1 MHEVHAGGEGDNRM
15 LSEWSVLS
23 GIAGAVIG
31 FLVRKAWDW
40 FEKRAEADTPEND
53 KWELYTL
60 LTYCDEDGP
69 VATRRLSIK
78 RLNELCIA
86 SINSHRAS
94 NNYLPRLTMKQFRVE
109 IVHNLDHAEL
119 LEIAQRP
126 SLYDKLL
133 LLRYADRYSLT
144 PEGTNQIRPG
154 SGRNKLDS
162 SAPEFMLLETLERSS
177 RSIREM
183 HTALDKSNDTGI
195 REFRSEMISPLER
208 DGLIERTVHS
218 SLIDSLVRRAF
229 RNRVL
234 YQLTSKGRDASRDIF
249 EERREFLYGILNRR
263 LPRSSQNAEQIV
275 RVDNHQRD
283 RMRRQ
288 FWDDMNDKIL
298 EKEEELEQLRG
309 VLHQS
314 GGDKSGSE
322 DDDSPDTAQSLR
334 GDVRAV
340 EHQLDQLTVERNE
353 FVSFYET
360 CEDWVIKAYLD
371 RKQDDTAAN
380 KDANTV
386 EHKTSNVIHEL
397 KGKRRGTTAVAH
409 GFFEEATEEG
419 PRPRFVVIEGSSA
432 LLEEAPSISDTYHQ
446 LRVRLV
452 KEGVLK
458 VEDPRTK
465 KYTFRSDYVFS
476 SSSQASSVV
485 LGRVSS
491 GPREWREVS
500 AEDGTQDTSIVEDS
514 ERGIVYVLTG
524 KRRDIDVD
532 VKAEGH
538 FDESSSF
545 VVIEGSHAFVDEVP
559 SISAVY
565 HQLRANLLDEGILAC
580 EPGTNRYVFAKDHKF
595 SSSSQ
600 ASSVVLGRVSSGPRE
615 WRHKNNPTQRLGD
628 ATP

>member
-1 MHEVHAGGEGDNRM
+1 M

-31 FLVRKAWDW
+31 FIVRKAWDW

-60 LTYCDEDGP
+60 LTYCDEYGP

-94 NNYLPRLTMKQFRVE
+94 NNYLPRLTMKQFRVD
-109 IVHNLDHAEL
+109 IVHNLDRAEL
-119 LEIAQRP
+119 LAIAPRP

-133 LLRYADRYSLT
+133 LLRSADRYSLT
-144 PEGTNQIRPG
+144 PEGTNEIRPA
-154 SGRNKLDS
+154 SGQKKLDS
-162 SAPEFMLLETLERSS
+162 SAPEFMLLKTLERSS
-177 RSIREM
+177 RSLREM
-183 HTALDKSNDTGI
+183 YKALDKFKHLAMS
-195 REFRSEMISPLER
+195 EFRSEMVSRLER
-208 DGLIERTVHS
+208 DGLVERTVHS
-218 SLIDSLVRRAF
+218 SFIDSLVRRAF

-234 YQLTSKGRDASRDIF
+234 YKLTSKGRDASRDIF
-249 EERREFLYGILNRR
+249 EERREFLYGKLNRR
-263 LPRSSQNAEQIV
+263 LPGSNQNAERIV
-275 RVDNHQRD
+275 RVDIHQRD

-298 EKEEELEQLRG
+298 EKEEELEQLKG

-314 GGDKSGSE
+314 GGDESGPE
-322 DDDSPDTAQSLR
+322 DDNSADTVQRLT

-340 EHQLDQLTVERNE
+340 EHQLEQLTVERNE

-371 RKQDDTAAN
+371 RKQDDTTAN
-380 KDANTV
+380 KDASTV
-386 EHKTSNVIHEL
+386 EYKTSNVIHEL
-397 KGKRRGTTAVAH
+397 KGKRRGTTVVAH
-409 GFFEEATEEG
+409 GFFEEASEEG

-432 LLEEAPSISDTYHQ
+432 LVEEAPSISDTYHQ
-446 LRVRLV
+446 LRDRLV
-452 KEGVLK
+452 YEGVLE
-458 VEDPRTK
+458 VEDPRSK

-500 AEDGTQDTSIVEDS
+500 AEDATQDTSIVEDS
-514 ERGIVYVLTG
+514 ERLIVYVLTG

-532 VKAEGH
+532 VNAEGY
-538 FDESSSF
+538 FDESSGF
-545 VVIEGSHAFVDEVP
+545 VVIAGSHAFVDEVP

-565 HQLRANLLDEGILAC
+565 QQLRARLVAEGVLAI
-580 EPGTNRYVFAKDHKF
+580 EPGTNRYVFANEHRF

-615 WRHKNNPTQRLGD
+615 WRHKNNPSQRLGD
-628 ATP
+628 AAP